1 MTALLAIRD
10 LRVEYASAR
19 RPVLALPGFSLDLA
33 PGESFGLVGESGC
46 GKSTLLLAILRH
58 LGPGGR
64 ITGGAIVFEGQDL
77 LTADA
82 AALRRVRGGRIALV
96 PQEPAS
102 ALNPS
107 MTIGRQLMEVP
118 MQHQRVGR
126 AEARERAEQALAD
139 VRLPDPRGAMA
150 RFAHQLSGGQQQRVA
165 IAMALLARPA
175 LLLLDEPTSGLDVT
189 VAAAVLDLLTALSET
204 YRTAMIAISHDLAV
218 VARLC
223 ARIGVMQAGEMVEE
237 ALAATLF
244 AAPRHVYTQ
253 ALLAAMPRLGG
264 AAPRTEAPP
273 GETLLDVAGLSKS
286 YTVGGGRVRALE
298 DFALRARRGAMV
310 AIVGESGCGKS
321 SFARVLAG
329 LQAADTGAMRF
340 AGRDLA
346 GRTLAARSPR
356 EVAAIQMV
364 FQNPETTLNPA
375 HTVGQPILRA
385 LRKLAAPAPLPLAAR
400 LAALLEM
407 VRLPAAIGRALPRQ
421 LSGGQ
426 KQRIAI
432 ARACAGAPDLLIA
445 DEAVSALDASVQ
457 ATVVDLLRH
466 IQRAR
471 GTTILFISHDLA
483 LVQAIADEVVVMYG
497 GRVMQSGPAA
507 RLLAPPQHPYTAALL
522 AAVPP
527 PPGAPRAAIRLRG
540 EPSDPR
546 HPPAGCRFAP
556 RCPRHLGKLCD
567 DTPPPVQ
574 VTADGGR
581 IACHIP
587 LPELALG

>member
-19 RPVLALPGFSLDLA
+19 RTVLALPGFSLAIA

-64 ITGGAIVFEGQDL
+64 IAGGAIVFEGQDL

-118 MQHQRVGR
+118 MQHQRASR
-126 AEARERAEQALAD
+126 AEARARAEQALAD
-139 VRLPDPRGAMA
+139 VRLPDPRGAMG

-175 LLLLDEPTSGLDVT
+175 LLLLDEPTSGLDAT
-189 VAAAVLDLLTALSET
+189 VAAAVLDLLAALRES

-218 VARLC
+218 VAQLC
-223 ARIGVMQAGEMVEE
+223 TRIGVMQAGEMVEE
-237 ALAATLF
+237 APAATLF
-244 AAPRHVYTQ
+244 AAPRHAYTQ
-253 ALLAAMPRLGG
+253 ALLAAMPRPGT
-264 AAPRTEAPP
+264 APRVPTPP
-273 GETLLDVAGLSKS
+273 GAPLLDVEGLGKS
-286 YTVGGGRVRALE
+286 YRVGGGRVRALE

-321 SFARVLAG
+321 TFARVLAG
-329 LQAADTGAMRF
+329 LQAADGGVMRF

-346 GRTLAARSPR
+346 RRTLAARSPR

-375 HTVGQPILRA
+375 HKVGQPILRA
-385 LRKLAAPAPLPLAAR
+385 LRKLAGPSPLPLAAR
-400 LAALLEM
+400 LAALLDM

-432 ARACAGAPDLLIA
+432 ARACAGEPDLLIA

-471 GTTILFISHDLA
+471 GTTIVFISHDLA

-507 RLLAPPQHPYTAALL
+507 RLLAPPQHPYTTALL
-522 AAVPP
+522 AAVLPA
-527 PPGAPRAAIRLRG
+527 PGAPRAARRLRG

-556 RCPRHLGKLCD
+556 RCPRHRGTLCD
-567 DTPPPVQ
+567 DIPPPIQ
-574 VTADGGR
+574 ATDDGGR

-587 LPELALG
+587 LAELACGD